1 MINPTVLLY
10 FLSFIL
16 FNINIIFLLFEITS
30 SLEQIALNRNNGKL
44 AFSLTSHH
52 TKEGW
57 TLQLERLTL
66 TVFYDKIYTQN
77 QK

>member
-1 MINPTVLLY
+1 MINPIVLLY

-16 FNINIIFLLFEITS
+16 FHINIIFLLFEITN
-30 SLEQIALNRNNGKL
+30 SLEQIALKRNNGKL

-57 TLQLERLTL
+57 TLRFERL
-66 TVFYDKIYTQN
+66 TVFYDKIYTQD